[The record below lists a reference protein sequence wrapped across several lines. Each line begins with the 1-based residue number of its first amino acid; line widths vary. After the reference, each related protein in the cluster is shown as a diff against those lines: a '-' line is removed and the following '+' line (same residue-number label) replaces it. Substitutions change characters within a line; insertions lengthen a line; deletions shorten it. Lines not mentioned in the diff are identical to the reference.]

1 MLLLLKYDDGLKTV
15 KSSANC
21 DAHSAESIF
30 QTRSDICN
38 IFYSRGMY
46 EFSAK
51 SGGKVMRRENEKLII
66 DGNAI
71 YELDL
76 ECVRKKQGKQE
87 GKKAVRKPYRGL
99 KTICRREFLPRAWLK
114 KKQGN
119 VRMLLEYA

>member
-46 EFSAK
+46 EFPAK

-66 DGNAI
+66 DGNAF
-71 YELDL
+71 YEIDL
-76 ECVRKKQGKQE
+76 ECVK
-87 GKKAVRKPYRGL
+87 
-99 KTICRREFLPRAWLK
+99 K
-114 KKQGN
+114 KKQCAQTVHPEKKTDRIN
-119 VRMLLEYA
+119 SRNMKDKDNIRQHE

>member
-1 MLLLLKYDDGLKTV
+1 MLLLLKYDGGLKTV

-38 IFYSRGMY
+38 IFYSRGIY
-46 EFSAK
+46 EFPAK

-66 DGNAI
+66 NGNAI

-87 GKKAVRKPYRGL
+87 GNGRCEERSEE
-99 KTICRREFLPRAWLK
+99 RRQSVNHIRD
-114 KKQGN
+114 
-119 VRMLLEYA
+119 

>member
-46 EFSAK
+46 EFPAK

-66 DGNAI
+66 DGMRAFNS
-71 YELDL
+71 
-76 ECVRKKQGKQE
+76 CPWSV
-87 GKKAVRKPYRGL
+87 P
-99 KTICRREFLPRAWLK
+99 TI
-114 KKQGN
+114 
-119 VRMLLEYA
+119 

>member
-46 EFSAK
+46 EFPTK

-76 ECVRKKQGKQE
+76 ECVRRKNQQKDKENEENQRKKNG
-87 GKKAVRKPYRGL
+87 
-99 KTICRREFLPRAWLK
+99 
-114 KKQGN
+114 
-119 VRMLLEYA
+119 RMSGRHQ

>member
-46 EFSAK
+46 EFPAK
-51 SGGKVMRRENEKLII
+51 SGGKAMRRENEKLII
-66 DGNAI
+66 DGNAF
-71 YELDL
+71 YEIDL
-76 ECVRKKQGKQE
+76 ECVK
-87 GKKAVRKPYRGL
+87 
-99 KTICRREFLPRAWLK
+99 K
-114 KKQGN
+114 KKQCAQTVHPEKKTDRIN
-119 VRMLLEYA
+119 SQNMKDKDNIRQHE

>member
-30 QTRSDICN
+30 QTRSNICN

-46 EFSAK
+46 EFPTK

-66 DGNAI
+66 DGNAF
-71 YELDL
+71 YEIDL
-76 ECVRKKQGKQE
+76 RCLEKKRKKQE
-87 GKKAVRKPYRGL
+87 EAKKRQQKRQ
-99 KTICRREFLPRAWLK
+99 RR
-114 KKQGN
+114 
-119 VRMLLEYA
+119 